1 MMGIWAKLK
10 LVKFR
15 RNFSRYSFEKLI
27 RTLAVVQQSE
37 RSKIAILDVYL
48 DHKHICKYISNY
60 AIEYPMI
67 ELANFKVN
75 FDEVAVAASSKK
87 RDCSWENQG
96 FGQKTEL
103 FKSQLGYYIETY

>member
-1 MMGIWAKLK
+1 
-10 LVKFR
+10 
-15 RNFSRYSFEKLI
+15 
-27 RTLAVVQQSE
+27 
-37 RSKIAILDVYL
+37 
-48 DHKHICKYISNY
+48 
-60 AIEYPMI
+60 MI

-87 RDCSWENQG
+87 RDYFWENQG